1 MSEYICKRCGLFFK
15 EKVTLKRHLQ
25 KKILCMP
32 IENDINVK
40 DQLEELTIKR
50 DIKCEK
56 CNKTYK
62 NENTKRTHKC
72 KNNLSLNTGIQLT
85 KKDIIEIVKS
95 MKNEETVTK
104 SDLLEIIK
112 EVIKIPHTTNIDNSI
127 KNIDNSNKTINVT
140 INSLYDVSTKPI
152 NYLLEEK
159 NITQRILRL
168 IKKDMYGILE
178 YIEEKFFND
187 EHPENKM
194 IRMSEDRTMIELHIN
209 GKWVS
214 FENIK
219 SADLILSNVGND
231 YGTFLELIK
240 ELDEYH
246 KLKKVLKEFEKNV
259 MNPLE
264 WGYEI

>member
-1 MSEYICKRCGLFFK
+1 
-15 EKVTLKRHLQ
+15 
-25 KKILCMP
+25 
-32 IENDINVK
+32 
-40 DQLEELTIKR
+40 
-50 DIKCEK
+50 
-56 CNKTYK
+56 
-62 NENTKRTHKC
+62 
-72 KNNLSLNTGIQLT
+72 
-85 KKDIIEIVKS
+85 
-95 MKNEETVTK
+95 
-104 SDLLEIIK
+104 
-112 EVIKIPHTTNIDNSI
+112 
-127 KNIDNSNKTINVT
+127 
-140 INSLYDVSTKPI
+140 
-152 NYLLEEK
+152 
-159 NITQRILRL
+159 
-168 IKKDMYGILE
+168 MYGILE

-264 WGYEI
+264 WGYEISEDTKREVTKQIIKKIMVKSYSKNPITYWIEPLAIG